1 MNRVLWKSYIC
12 LSVALCIHQR
22 LVLCRIVGLHESGV
36 MEKLRLQHFGASK
49 EDVCDPDLQVVS
61 SSLTLADIWPLY
73 SLLALGLVLAG
84 VVFIF
89 EYIFLSREIRKRG
102 GSLQTNGGP
111 VTVLQQNGV
120 EENGVGLWW
129 RTGYGN
135 AFRITGLLY
144 NGVIKWK
151 HFPRYWPFV
160 WGIHRSPVNSPHKGR
175 WRGTFMFSLICA
187 WTNGWTN
194 YRDAGDLRRHR
205 VHYDVIVMVK
215 GIRQSH
221 VVSPDVAEVFFV
233 CFHPAQN
240 CWTNSQY
247 TDFGSLNAH
256 VTSLWHSCITFC
268 SH

>member
-1 MNRVLWKSYIC
+1 MYETGLVNAKDSTPIPNLINNHNHKSIKNMSPWYLSITRCVYIYIYIYIC
-12 LSVALCIHQR
+12 LSLVLCIHQR

-129 RTGYGN
+129 RTG
-135 AFRITGLLY
+135 
-144 NGVIKWK
+144 
-151 HFPRYWPFV
+151 
-160 WGIHRSPVNSPHKGR
+160 
-175 WRGTFMFSLICA
+175 
-187 WTNGWTN
+187 
-194 YRDAGDLRRHR
+194 
-205 VHYDVIVMVK
+205 
-215 GIRQSH
+215 
-221 VVSPDVAEVFFV
+221 
-233 CFHPAQN
+233 
-240 CWTNSQY
+240 
-247 TDFGSLNAH
+247 
-256 VTSLWHSCITFC
+256 
-268 SH
+268 